1 MMEEIRITG
10 IAPNNQQS
18 LEKRADHDIDDTQQK
33 IARHSAYSGVYRGAM
48 SCMPPLF
55 ELLAGLWVFL
65 YEQAVPSARSE
76 AQQGILLDELHAST
90 AKLRIR
96 RDELHARI
104 KASAADAKKVHAKG
118 DTKGLR
124 SRLIVIRRLKTQV
137 ERIESSLLTIE
148 TNIDEIINSD
158 VTREIIDSLRRS
170 TEAMK
175 GQVLPMGG
183 VEGVQETV
191 DDLQAEMA
199 ASQDMQ
205 DAIYKG
211 LAALPPMNTIVEGE
225 EGDGNEES
233 LIHELNSFL
242 EDADL
247 RDSNAATNTTSAGLD
262 AMITAMPDVPSAA
275 ITAST
280 TSVRST
286 SISSAA
292 SWQDGGALAE

>member
-10 IAPNNQQS
+10 IVPN
-18 LEKRADHDIDDTQQK
+18 LEKHADHDDASVFDDTQQK
-33 IARHSAYSGVYRGAM
+33 VARHSVYRGAM

-55 ELLAGLWVFL
+55 ELFAGLWVFL
-65 YEQAVPSARSE
+65 YEQAVPKARSE
-76 AQQGILLDELHAST
+76 AQQGLLLDELHAST

-118 DTKGLR
+118 DTRGLK
-124 SRLIVIRRLKTQV
+124 SRLIVIRRLRTQV

-183 VEGVQETV
+183 VEGVQV
-191 DDLQAEMA
+191 SSVVLGVLGV
-199 ASQDMQ
+199 MQ
-205 DAIYKG
+205 DV
-211 LAALPPMNTIVEGE
+211 MNMSI
-225 EGDGNEES
+225 
-233 LIHELNSFL
+233 IQFL
-242 EDADL
+242 SHGC
-247 RDSNAATNTTSAGLD
+247 RRQ
-262 AMITAMPDVPSAA
+262 
-275 ITAST
+275 ST
-280 TSVRST
+280 TSRQKWLHPRICRMPST
-286 SISSAA
+286 RA
-292 SWQDGGALAE
+292 SLPCHP